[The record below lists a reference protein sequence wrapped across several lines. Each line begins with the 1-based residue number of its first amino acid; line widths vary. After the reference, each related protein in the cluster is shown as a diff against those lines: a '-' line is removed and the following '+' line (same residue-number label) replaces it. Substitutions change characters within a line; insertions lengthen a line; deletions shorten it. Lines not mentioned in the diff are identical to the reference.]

1 MRVPVCTPLDRPFTP
16 DKDAADAPEA
26 LAEVLVQTPRQA
38 SPMQELTHAETFWSF
53 AHLGAGYRVT
63 ETLGRDFSSCS
74 TPASVTLV
82 RQRESRCRALS
93 PFRWSRPA
101 RVSKPNARLMGFGRS
116 NKEMPEAPVDMA
128 W

>member
-74 TPASVTLV
+74 TPAPVASVSSRSSFRNAVIVFSRTMIVTCLL
-82 RQRESRCRALS
+82 QRLRYCNPVS
-93 PFRWSRPA
+93 PP
-101 RVSKPNARLMGFGRS
+101 
-116 NKEMPEAPVDMA
+116 
-128 W
+128 